1 MDALRS
7 FISFVREYYAH
18 SAGMIFSLVIVF
30 ILVCH
35 TAFYS
40 FYTPYSEL
48 FIGLESFGNAIALIG
63 FFVIP
68 GVIIEYQVRANS
80 NLQFLEFE
88 KVGKR
93 SWTLLISGLVI
104 CLGFLYPFLQ
114 ADFTSSMIFFFGT
127 ILVFFSFLSFLK
139 ENLQKYVW
147 KTIKKRYK
155 YFAIGAPTL
164 AFYLTVDLFSELNSA
179 FPISQTFFSFT
190 ITFGLLMKNGI
201 AIFILYL
208 FAVMVVTSYFKTKTG
223 VKPRKRPND
232 DWCCSLN
239 IILIRKFFA
248 FVFLLS
254 INLIYHLFIILLL
267 TTKKILMFFPKL
279 ILATVMLISG
289 KKKVFRVN
297 KPTAVQVFWGLHYFI
312 VASIVVFFAGLI
324 LTSEGRTRYWQ
335 KVAYEI
341 DFNENF
347 ICKKYIELNADEKQK
362 KLKAIPLSPDQTRVY
377 YVLYQEDEDAKNDE
391 FVGDFFDCSKYLVSS
406 RQVTINVR
414 L

>member
-1 MDALRS
+1 MDALKR

-18 SAGMIFSLVIVF
+18 SAGMIFSLIIVS

-35 TAFYS
+35 TVLYLFYP
-40 FYTPYSEL
+40 PYSDL

-93 SWTLLISGLVI
+93 SWALLISGLVI
-104 CLGFLYPFLQ
+104 CLGFLYPFLL

-127 ILVFFSFLSFLK
+127 MLVFFSFLSFLK
-139 ENLQKYVW
+139 ENLQKRVW
-147 KTIKKRYK
+147 KKIKKRYR

-223 VKPRKRPND
+223 VKPRKIPND
-232 DWCCSLN
+232 DWCFSLN
-239 IILIRKFFA
+239 ILLIRKFFV

-267 TTKKILMFFPKL
+267 ITKKILLFFPKL
-279 ILATVMLISG
+279 IFATVMLIGG
-289 KKKVFRVN
+289 KKKVLPVN

-324 LTSEGRTRYWQ
+324 LTSEGRTRYWK

-377 YVLYQEDEDAKNDE
+377 YVLYQEDAKNDE

>member
-1 MDALRS
+1 MDALKR

-40 FYTPYSEL
+40 FYPPYSEL

-93 SWTLLISGLVI
+93 SWTLLFSGLVI

-139 ENLQKYVW
+139 ENLQEDVW
-147 KTIKKRYK
+147 NTIKKRYK

-223 VKPRKRPND
+223 VKPRKRSSD
-232 DWCCSLN
+232 DWRCSLN
-239 IILIRKFFA
+239 IFLIRKFFV

-254 INLIYHLFIILLL
+254 INLIYHLFLIFLLI
-267 TTKKILMFFPKL
+267 TKKILMFFPNL
-279 ILATVMLISG
+279 ILSTVMLIGG
-289 KKKVFRVN
+289 KKKVFTVN
-297 KPTAVQVFWGLHYFI
+297 KPTTVQVFWGLHYFI

-324 LTSEGRTRYWQ
+324 LTSEGRTRYWK

-377 YVLYQEDEDAKNDE
+377 YVLYQKDDDAKNDE

-406 RQVTINVR
+406 RQVTTNVR